1 MSKAPLNELVQNL
14 RRTVEAYRLDALPD
28 AELLERF
35 RRTTDPVAF
44 EAIVRRHGD
53 RVLAACHKVLPDP
66 ADVEDAFQ
74 ATFLVLLR
82 EARTIRKRESLGGWL
97 YGVAHRT
104 ALQARRRAT
113 RRADVEARKPTRT
126 SEEAPDLSWRE
137 ACAVL
142 HEELDRLPD
151 TYRLPL
157 LLCYLEGKSRDEA
170 ARQLGV
176 KTEVLR
182 GRLERGRVRLRGR
195 LTRRGVAL
203 SAGLLAA
210 AANSVTAGV
219 PPEHLLRATL
229 KAATTGNVPAAIAAL
244 VHGASPPMTLGKF
257 KLAAA
262 ALLAVGLISGGLGLR
277 LHGTP
282 PAKANETRPAKAAR
296 RPAPAKEAAAVA
308 ADRDKPADADGKPVA
323 VSGKVV
329 GPDGKPV
336 KAKLFVFDS
345 EEWKAAPQAETK
357 GDGAFAFAVPPL
369 AGGRSYRYL
378 VATAPELGLGCDW
391 VGVAA
396 ADAPL
401 RDAVLKLPKDVPIK
415 GRVVDLEGKPVAG
428 ATVSVS
434 DLETGKDDTLDE
446 FVRLWSK
453 DRDKQQQAVGALH
466 GKRLFAKKATAGY
479 FTTTTDADG
488 RFTLAGIGRDR
499 CPQLTVRAKGL
510 AAQVCLVPI
519 RPDFKPAEG
528 GITGSPVLGP
538 DFTLPLA
545 PSKTVTGVVR
555 DAATKKPLAGVR
567 VLGQVDQRDDFR
579 PGWLILPDVEAVTD
593 AEGRYTLDG
602 LPRTKKYVLAASPK
616 AGEGPVHG
624 FATCGDDKPERA
636 AVTADFDLPRG
647 AVLTGRITDQKTGKP
662 VRGYVFYRPLWSN
675 KWVDEHPV
683 YDGPGI
689 APWAAD
695 EHGWTDADGR
705 FKVTAVPGPGLL
717 HVQVLGHDGE
727 REYTNA
733 RLAPEDDTD
742 EIVHKNSGIPGM
754 FKARG
759 QGGMFG
765 PRNLN
770 AYRVLRIPADAK
782 TFTADATVDP
792 GVTRVVKIVDADG
805 KPVAGTWVMNARP
818 YGGTSKPLDGAECIV
833 TALDPAA
840 PRRLYAQHDEKKLGG
855 FLTLDGKETGPAVLK
870 LEPTATVTGRVVDRD
885 GAPVKEARVS
895 PSYDDPEIGIQ
906 FNTRDHYDTRPVL
919 TDADGKFTLT
929 NIPAGLAVRFGAT
942 PKGGGNLGH
951 TTVKQTLKPGE
962 TLDLGVWKPK

>member
-1 MSKAPLNELVQNL
+1 MSRAPLNELVQKL
-14 RRTVEAYRLDALPD
+14 RRTVEAYRLGALPD

-35 RRTTDPVAF
+35 RRTTDPAAF

-53 RVLAACHKVLPDP
+53 RVLAACHKVLSDP

-74 ATFLVLLR
+74 ATFVVLLR
-82 EARTIRKRESLGGWL
+82 EARSVRKREALGGWL

-104 ALQARRRAT
+104 ALQARRGAA
-113 RRADVEARKPTRT
+113 RRADVEARKPTRS
-126 SEEAPDLSWRE
+126 SEQAPDLSWQE
-137 ACAVL
+137 ACVIL

-157 LLCYLEGKSRDEA
+157 LLCYLEGRSRDEA
-170 ARQLGV
+170 AQQLGV
-176 KTEVLR
+176 TADVLR
-182 GRLERGRVRLRGR
+182 GRLDRGRVRLRGR
-195 LTRRGVAL
+195 LTKRGVAL
-203 SAGLLAA
+203 SAGLLGAV
-210 AANSVTAGV
+210 ANSVTAGV

-229 KAATTGNVPAAIAAL
+229 IAATTGRTSAAVAAL
-244 VHGASPPMTLGKF
+244 VHGASPMTLGKF
-257 KLAAA
+257 KLAAVA
-262 ALLAVGLISGGLGLR
+262 VLAVGLISGGLGLR
-277 LHGTP
+277 MHGAP
-282 PAKANETRPAKAAR
+282 PANAKETHPAAAR
-296 RPAPAKEAAAVA
+296 RAAPVNEAPAL
-308 ADRDKPADADGKPVA
+308 ADEREKTADPNGTPVA

-357 GDGAFAFAVPPL
+357 GDGAFAFEVPPL

-378 VATAPELGLGCDW
+378 VATAPDLGLGCDW

-396 ADAPL
+396 ADEPL
-401 RDAVLKLPKDVPIK
+401 RDAVLKLPKDVPIR

-428 ATVSVS
+428 ATVCVT
-434 DLETGKDDTLDE
+434 DLQTGKDDTLDE

-453 DRDKQQQAVGALH
+453 DRDKQQLAVATLH
-466 GKRLFAKKATAGY
+466 SKRLYAKKATAGY

-499 CPQLTVRAKGL
+499 CPQLTVRAKGH
-510 AAQVCLVPI
+510 AAMVCLVPI

-538 DFTLPLA
+538 DFALPLA

-567 VLGQVDQRDDFR
+567 VLGQVDQNEDFR
-579 PGWLILPDVEAVTD
+579 PGWLILPDVETVTD

-602 LPRTKKYVLAASPK
+602 LPRTKKYVLTASPK

-624 FATCGDDKPERA
+624 FATCADDKPERA
-636 AVTADFDLPRG
+636 AVTADFDLPG
-647 AVLTGRITDQKTGKP
+647 GVVLTGRITDKKTGKP

-683 YDGPGI
+683 YGSHGI

-705 FKVTAVPGPGLL
+705 FKLTAVPGPGLL
-717 HVQVLGHDGE
+717 HVQVLGDEAE
-727 REYTNA
+727 RGYVVA
-733 RLAPEDDTD
+733 KLAPEDDTD
-742 EIVHKNSGIPGM
+742 EIVHKNSGFRHL
-754 FKARG
+754 FKTRG

-765 PRNLN
+765 PTSLN

-805 KPVAGTWVMNARP
+805 KPVAGAWVMNARP
-818 YGGTSKPLDGAECIV
+818 YGGTSKPLDGAECTV
-833 TALDPAA
+833 TGLDPAA

-855 FLTLDGKETGPAVLK
+855 FLTLDGKETGPALLK
-870 LEPTATVTGRVVDRD
+870 LEQTATVTGRVVDKE
-885 GAPVKEARVS
+885 GAPVKEGRVS
-895 PSYDDPEIGIQ
+895 VSYDDPELGIQ
-906 FNTRDHYDTRPVL
+906 FNTRDRYDTRPVL
-919 TDADGKFTLT
+919 TDADGKFTL
-929 NIPAGLAVRFGAT
+929 NNVAPGMAVRVSVT
-942 PKGGGNLGH
+942 PRGGNIGH
-951 TTVKQTLKPGE
+951 ASAKKTLKPGE
-962 TLDLGVWKPK
+962 TLELGVWKPK

>member
-1 MSKAPLNELVQNL
+1 MSRAPLNELVQNL
-14 RRTVEAYRLDALPD
+14 RRTVEAYRLDPLPD

-35 RRTTDPVAF
+35 RRTTDPAAF

-53 RVLAACHKVLPDP
+53 RVLAACHKVLSDP

-74 ATFLVLLR
+74 ATFVVLLR
-82 EARTIRKRESLGGWL
+82 EARSVRKRESLGGWL

-104 ALQARRRAT
+104 ALQARRRAA

-126 SEEAPDLSWRE
+126 SGEAPDLSWQE
-137 ACAVL
+137 ACAIL

-170 ARQLGV
+170 AQQLGV
-176 KTEVLR
+176 KADALR

-195 LTRRGVAL
+195 LTKRGVAL
-203 SAGLLAA
+203 SAGLLGAV
-210 AANSVTAGV
+210 ANSVTAGV
-219 PPEHLLRATL
+219 PPEHLLRVTL
-229 KAATTGNVPAAIAAL
+229 KAAATGDVPAAVAAL
-244 VHGASPPMTLGKF
+244 VHGASPPMTLGKL

-277 LHGTP
+277 MRSAQ
-282 PAKANETRPAKAAR
+282 PASANETQPAAAR
-296 RPAPAKEAAAVA
+296 RAAPVKEAPAVA
-308 ADRDKPADADGKPVA
+308 DDREKTADPDGKPVA

-336 KAKLFVFDS
+336 PAKLFVFDS

-357 GDGAFAFAVPPL
+357 GDGAFAFEVPPL

-378 VATAPELGLGCDW
+378 VATAPDLGLGCDW

-396 ADAPL
+396 ADEPL
-401 RDAVLKLPKDVPIK
+401 RDALLKLPRDEPIR
-415 GRVVDLEGKPVAG
+415 GRVVDLEGKPVAD
-428 ATVSVS
+428 ATVCVT
-434 DLETGKDDTLDE
+434 DLQTGKDDTLDE

-453 DRDKQQQAVGALH
+453 DPDKQQRAVGALH
-466 GKRLFAKKATAGY
+466 GKRLYAKKATAGY
-479 FTTTTDADG
+479 FTATTDADG
-488 RFTLAGIGRDR
+488 RFTLKGIGRDR
-499 CPQLTVRAKGL
+499 CPQLTVGAKGQ

-519 RPDFKPAEG
+519 RPDFKPAPG
-528 GITGSPVLGP
+528 GITGSPIVAP
-538 DFTLPLA
+538 EFTLPLA
-545 PSKTVTGVVR
+545 PSKPITGVVR

-602 LPRTKKYVLAASPK
+602 LPRTKKYVLTATPK
-616 AGEGPVHG
+616 GGEGPVHG
-624 FATCGDDKPERA
+624 FATCADDKPERA
-636 AVTADFDLPRG
+636 PVTADFDLPRG
-647 AVLTGRITDQKTGKP
+647 VVLTGQITDRNTGKP

-683 YDGPGI
+683 YEGPGI

-695 EHGWTDADGR
+695 EHGWTEADGR

-727 REYTNA
+727 REYMVA

-792 GVTRVVKIVDADG
+792 GVSRVVKIVDTDG
-805 KPVAGTWVMNARP
+805 KPVAGAWVMNARP
-818 YGGTSKPLDGAECIV
+818 YGGTSKPLDGAECTV

-855 FLTLDGKETGPAVLK
+855 FLALDGKETGPAVLK
-870 LEPTATVTGRVVDRD
+870 LEPTATVTGRVVDND
-885 GAPVKEARVS
+885 GAPVKGARVS
-895 PSYDDPEIGIQ
+895 TSYDDPELGIE

-929 NIPAGLAVRFGAT
+929 NVPPGLAVRVSVT
-942 PKGGGNLGH
+942 PKGGYLGH
-951 TTVKQTLKPGE
+951 TSAKKTLKPGE